1 MRRLIKM
8 MFKLKHPSTAGPS
21 AAPAVWGALDPE
33 TAIRVA
39 LERSDN
45 QAALDLLVRTYGSM
59 VRRYCT
65 RMVRDEVLA
74 DDLCQTVFLQAY
86 EGLPR
91 LNRKASIRSWLFSIA
106 HHRCLDATKVNRR
119 WQKRFELPGEL
130 PDGTERAAS
139 VDELMVQQSFIEA
152 LRTCRD
158 ELPSEERNAVLL
170 RYVEGLT
177 YAEMSRIC
185 QEPITTLRE
194 RVARGVMRLAKLLT
208 AKGYRP

>member
-1 MRRLIKM
+1 MEV
-8 MFKLKHPSTAGPS
+8 MFKIKQPSTAGPS
-21 AAPAVWGALDPE
+21 TATAVWGALDPD
-33 TAIRVA
+33 AAVRAA
-39 LERSDN
+39 LERNDH
-45 QAALDLLVRTYGSM
+45 QGALDLLVRTYGSM
-59 VRRYCT
+59 VRKYCS
-65 RMVRDEVLA
+65 RMVRDQALA

-86 EGLPR
+86 EGLG
-91 LNRKASIRSWLFSIA
+91 KVHSKTSIRSWLFSIA

-119 WQKRFELPGEL
+119 WQKRFELLGDM

-139 VDELMVQQSFIEA
+139 VDELMAQQSFIEA

-185 QEPITTLRE
+185 KEPIATLRE
-194 RVARGVMRLAKLLT
+194 RVARGVMRLARLLT
-208 AKGYRP
+208 ARGYKP

>member
-1 MRRLIKM
+1 M
-8 MFKLKHPSTAGPS
+8 MFKIKQPSTAGPG

-33 TAIRVA
+33 AAIRAA
-39 LERSDN
+39 LERNDH
-45 QAALDLLVRTYGSM
+45 QGALDLLVRAYSSM
-59 VRRYCT
+59 VRRYCS
-65 RMVRDEVLA
+65 RMIRDEALA

-86 EGLPR
+86 EGLGR
-91 LNRKASIRSWLFSIA
+91 LHSGTRIRSWLFSIA
-106 HHRCLDATKVNRR
+106 HHRCLDASKVNRR
-119 WQKRFELPGEL
+119 WQKRFELLGDM

-158 ELPSEERNAVLL
+158 ELPSEERTAVLL

-185 QEPITTLRE
+185 KEPIATLRE
-194 RVARGVMRLAKLLT
+194 RVARGVMKLAKLLT
-208 AKGYRP
+208 ARGYRP